1 MNPYLI
7 VYFSRSGY
15 TRRVAEAIAAGCAAD
30 IEELRPLRD
39 YQGIGGYL
47 RAALDT
53 LRLRTPE
60 LQPLTH
66 DPSAYQLVLVGTPVW
81 AGHVPAPVYSF
92 LSHHGAQCRRLAAFC
107 TMGGSGGDKVLDK
120 IAELAGKPL
129 AGRLV
134 LTDRD
139 IEAGKLQSQAPAYTR
154 ELSEHVA
161 LAPLP

>member
-7 VYFSRSGY
+7 VYYSRSGY
-15 TRRVAEAIAAGCAAD
+15 TRRVAEAIAASCAAD
-30 IEELRPLRD
+30 VEALRPLRD
-39 YQGIGGYL
+39 YQGVGGYL

-66 DPSAYQLVLVGTPVW
+66 DPSAYQLVLLGTPVW
-81 AGHVPAPVYSF
+81 GGHIPAPVYSF
-92 LSHHGAQCRRLAAFC
+92 VSHHGAQCRRLAAFC
-107 TMGGSGGDKVLDK
+107 TMGGSGGEKVLDT

-134 LTDRD
+134 LTDGD
-139 IEAGKLQSQAPAYTR
+139 IDAGKLQTEAATYTR
-154 ELSEHVA
+154 ALSEHVA
-161 LAPLP
+161 LAPQP